1 MRVSE
6 CPGDPEVA
14 AVHKEIYGARKGSTS
29 QGVKISKKFV
39 DPRESRMGCRAQ
51 GAESGGERVKFGSER
66 VMLQRSRVKFGA
78 SVSCYS
84 GGVDKLSRC
93 GPVKALVALVAW
105 RNRGMRSL
113 RARGDLVQS
122 RALPAHLGPGDCC
135 VELVPAPGPASPTG
149 PGSTCPPLLIRGSGM
164 CDIDDTLVGGPIV
177 GCCGAPGAGA
187 GGGSIVP
194 RPCPSLLSSSPHP
207 SLFPLP
213 SSLYEDLLFSS

>member
-1 MRVSE
+1 VSPSE

-51 GAESGGERVKFGSER
+51 RAESEGGRVKCQPSGVSS
-66 VMLQRSRVKFGA
+66 LGA
-78 SVSCYS
+78 GVSCYS

-113 RARGDLVQS
+113 RAREDLVQP
-122 RALPAHLGPGDCC
+122 RAPCTRLGPGDCC
-135 VELVPAPGPASPTG
+135 VELVPAPGPARPTG

-187 GGGSIVP
+187 GEARSCLGP
-194 RPCPSLLSSSPHP
+194 ALPCSPPPPIPLS

-213 SSLYEDLLFSS
+213 SMKIFSSLPRPFF